1 MKSITC
7 IGLQIRLIDESL
19 LIFITKLYNNNAIC
33 IIITIHRFKVKGLFI
48 QNDVSKRYTEMPV
61 TVQHKSPPPPAP
73 QVHNQQ
79 PQLLSS
85 KDRNGSGL
93 PGTASSETGP
103 LTSTQQ
109 TSPSFLQQNMLCL
122 KQCG

>member
-1 MKSITC
+1 MY
-7 IGLQIRLIDESL
+7 
-19 LIFITKLYNNNAIC
+19 YNNNTWFEGQAI
-33 IIITIHRFKVKGLFI
+33 IYT
-48 QNDVSKRYTEMPV
+48 NDVNKRYTEMPV
-61 TVQHKSPPPPAP
+61 TVQHKTLPPPAP

-122 KQCG
+122 KQCD